1 MKRSGV
7 SFIMDDMSLMGGSS
21 GLEGII
27 EGSLGGAE
35 PSQIPNGGKGRMTTP
50 ADCGPSMDAP
60 PLLSSSHS
68 SQSSVGGTRPDS
80 GRSDEAHPPAAAA
93 AATAAAEPQSQ
104 MSSTEASDMQAATRP
119 HPGPTPIP
127 NPKPAPL
134 T

>member
-1 MKRSGV
+1 
-7 SFIMDDMSLMGGSS
+7 MDDMSLCGPG
-21 GLEGII
+21 GLEAIA
-27 EGSLGGAE
+27 GGTE
-35 PSQIPNGGKGRMTTP
+35 PSQIPGGGKRRVVTP
-50 ADCGPSMDAP
+50 ADCGTSMDTP

-80 GRSDEAHPPAAAA
+80 GRSDEACAHPPASAA

-104 MSSTEASDMQAATRP
+104 MSSTEASDMQAATSP
-119 HPGPTPIP
+119 HPGPTPDP